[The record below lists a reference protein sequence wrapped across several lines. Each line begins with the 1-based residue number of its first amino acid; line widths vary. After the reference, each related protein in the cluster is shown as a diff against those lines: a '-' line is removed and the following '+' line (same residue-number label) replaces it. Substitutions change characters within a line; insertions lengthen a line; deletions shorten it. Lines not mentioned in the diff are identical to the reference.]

1 MSEKPP
7 LRRRGDG
14 ESIEASLRAL
24 IVDDDENYRFLL
36 SSIVS
41 RFGFTITAAADGTQ
55 ALEILDIAPPFDLL
69 LIDLEMPRVD
79 GLGTITAIRAD
90 PRFSEAFAVMITAHD
105 DVKTKIE
112 ALRLGYDD
120 HISKASSELELS
132 AKLSAARRVILR
144 QKKLDTAVRELYG
157 LATRDELTGLYN
169 RRFFFN
175 EAERMLSSGET
186 INLIVLDLD
195 DFKRVNDT
203 FGHLAGDRMLRDV
216 GKLLINHTRQGD
228 VIARYGGDEFV
239 MVVAGSTPAEVEA
252 LAHRLAHA
260 FSEAKWTFG
269 DVTFGISVTSGIGCS
284 SLIAQPTLAKLLGAA
299 DRDLYKNKWLRQ
311 NPDIDPTLYEYDSTR
326 DSQVIEFLQEVHS
339 AVRRL

>member
-1 MSEKPP
+1 MSEKP

-14 ESIEASLRAL
+14 EATEATLRAL

-36 SSIVS
+36 SSIVR
-41 RFGFTITAAADGTQ
+41 RFGFATTSAADGTQ

-69 LIDLEMPRVD
+69 LIDFQMPRAD
-79 GLGTITAIRAD
+79 GLETITAVRAD
-90 PRFSEAFAVMITAHD
+90 PRFAESFAVMITGHE
-105 DVKTKIE
+105 DVRTKIE

-120 HISKASSELELS
+120 YISKSASELEIT

-169 RRFFFN
+169 RRFFFS
-175 EAERMLSSGET
+175 ETERMLSSSET
-186 INLIVLDLD
+186 VNLIVFDLD

-203 FGHLAGDRMLRDV
+203 FGHLAGDRVLRDV
-216 GKLLINHTRQGD
+216 GKLFTNHTRHGD

-239 MVVAGSTPAEVEA
+239 LVVDGTPAEVEA
-252 LAHRLAHA
+252 LGHRLENA
-260 FSEAKWTFG
+260 FAELSWTFG
-269 DVTFGISVTSGIGCS
+269 DVTFGISVSSGVACS
-284 SLIAQPTLAKLLGAA
+284 SLLPQPTLAQLLGAA
-299 DRDLYKNKWLRQ
+299 DRDLYKNKWLRR
-311 NPDIDPTLYEYDSTR
+311 NPDVDPSLYEYDTTR
-326 DSQVIEFLQEVHS
+326 DAQVIEFLREVHS

>member
-1 MSEKPP
+1 MSEKP
-7 LRRRGDG
+7 LRRRADS
-14 ESIEASLRAL
+14 ESNDPTLRAL

-41 RFGFTITAAADGTQ
+41 RFGFTTATAGDGTQ

-69 LIDLEMPRVD
+69 LIDLQMPRVD
-79 GLGTITAIRAD
+79 GLETISSIRAD
-90 PRFSEAFAVMITAHD
+90 PRFAESFAVMVTGHD
-105 DVKTKIE
+105 DVQTKIE

-120 HISKASSELELS
+120 YISKSSSELELS

-169 RRFFFN
+169 RRFFFT
-175 EAERMLSSGET
+175 EAERMLSSGEAL
-186 INLIVLDLD
+186 NLIVFDLD

-203 FGHLAGDRMLRDV
+203 FGHLAGDRMLRDI
-216 GKLLINHTRQGD
+216 GKLFINHTRHGD

-239 MVVAGSTPAEVEA
+239 MVTNSSSPAEVEA
-252 LAHRLAHA
+252 LADRLAVA
-260 FSEAKWTFG
+260 FSELSWTFG
-269 DVTFGISVTSGIGCS
+269 DVTFTISVTSGVACS
-284 SLIAQPTLAKLLGAA
+284 GLIAQPTLAQLLGAA
-299 DRDLYKNKWLRQ
+299 DRDLYKNKWLRR
-311 NPDIDPTLYEYDSTR
+311 NPDVDPSLYEYDTTR
-326 DSQVIEFLQEVHS
+326 DAQVIEFLREVHS